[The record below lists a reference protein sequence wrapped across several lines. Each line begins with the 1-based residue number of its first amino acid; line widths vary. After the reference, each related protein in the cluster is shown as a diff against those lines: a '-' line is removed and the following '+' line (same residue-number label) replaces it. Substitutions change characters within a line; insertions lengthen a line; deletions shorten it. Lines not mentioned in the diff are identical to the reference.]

1 MQRKK
6 AAAPKP
12 AVAPNVSEDKLA
24 MIRSGKKKKTI
35 TGFKENKNITFEN
48 KGGKFVMVEKE
59 KKFEE
64 AGVTKK
70 KRNFRRNI

>member
-6 AAAPKP
+6 AAAKSP
-12 AVAPNVSEDKLA
+12 APIPPVNDEKLA

-35 TGFKENKNITFEN
+35 TGFKENKNVTFEN
-48 KGGKFVMVEKE
+48 KGGKFVVVEKE

-64 AGVTKK
+64 AGVTEKK
-70 KRNFRRNI
+70 KKLY